1 MNKTMKK
8 LNITIIIGILAV
20 WVSGSLFHFVYDWT
34 GKNTFVGL
42 FFPTNESTWEH
53 MKLIFFPM
61 LLFSLFAI
69 PKLKENHPCITSSLF
84 SGILV
89 GTALIPVIFYTY
101 TGILGYNVFILDL
114 LTFIL
119 AVIIAFSIVY
129 KLTLSCRMQNRTTLL
144 CAVICVVLICFLIF
158 TFNPPNIGLF
168 AAPL

>member
-1 MNKTMKK
+1 MNQLKRY
-8 LNITIIIGILAV
+8 TIIGTVFVIFLGTI
-20 WVSGSLFHFVYDWT
+20 SHFFYDWS
-34 GKNTFVGL
+34 NNNFIVGL
-42 FFPTNESTWEH
+42 FAPVNESTWEH